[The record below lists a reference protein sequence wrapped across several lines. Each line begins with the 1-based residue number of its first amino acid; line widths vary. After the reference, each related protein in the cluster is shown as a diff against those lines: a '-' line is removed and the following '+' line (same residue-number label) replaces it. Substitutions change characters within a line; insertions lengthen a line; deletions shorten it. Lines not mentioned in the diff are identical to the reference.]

1 MKDHIVNA
9 QLVRWGGV
17 EDVQIGLE
25 WRSRIVMGIGKL
37 VSVTSDQIMTGYGLE
52 YRHTRSQIQNGNG
65 GDSGTETE
73 AIR

>member
-1 MKDHIVNA
+1 
-9 QLVRWGGV
+9 
-17 EDVQIGLE
+17 
-25 WRSRIVMGIGKL
+25 MGIGKL